1 MIDSRTSM
9 TEMRVEEMERK
20 LDRVLE
26 ALDRLEEP
34 AK

>member
-1 MIDSRTSM
+1 V

-26 ALDRLEEP
+26 SLERLGKA